1 MKEILFGS
9 VTILSS
15 NHMHGYI
22 EGHNAVRHLLGMPPL
37 IHINYMINMTKEV
50 LDGKIDCTILTT
62 SSLNVL

>member
-1 MKEILFGS
+1 
-9 VTILSS
+9 
-15 NHMHGYI
+15 MHGYI